1 MILLVNREP
10 LGVNGLID
18 THVPLKAIKFTLFS
32 IFQGKDL
39 EQTHEFQK
47 FLDLLKQKKD
57 GDAVEVTDL
66 INGQLGALGLIISS
80 KTLLDVGQNSIAKL
94 PHFQGAFLAIGKAG
108 EHCKVSL
115 IETNFLNTV

>member
-1 MILLVNREP
+1 M
-10 LGVNGLID
+10 
-18 THVPLKAIKFTLFS
+18 
-32 IFQGKDL
+32 

-47 FLDLLKQKKD
+47 FLDLLKRKKD

-80 KTLLDVGQNSIAKL
+80 KTLLDVEQNSIAKL
-94 PHFQGAFLAIGKAG
+94 PQFQGAFLAIGKAG
-108 EHCKVSL
+108 EYCKVSL